1 MHACAFNQPRPQAPA
16 QRPPSN
22 GLGVAGFVVS
32 LVGVVATCGALAPVG
47 LLLSLVAMFKKPR
60 GFAFAGVVLGLI
72 GTVQISVITLS
83 GVAAAGFAAEQARMH
98 EQLGQREQ
106 AQIQIAGLAERVGVF
121 HEQNARPP
129 LALDLL
135 PFVDASMLIDPWG
148 RAFEFEP
155 ELDGFTIRSVGPDGI
170 GFTDD
175 DVVQTWS
182 YSSDGI
188 APRELMTEP
197 EIGSMDTVLPSPPIP
212 PVPPAAPDA
221 PPAPSISFAL

>member
-72 GTVQISVITLS
+72 GTVLISVITLS
-83 GVAAAGFAAEQARMH
+83 GVAAASFAAEQARMH

-121 HEQNARPP
+121 HEQNARPL

-155 ELDGFTIRSVGPDGI
+155 DIDGFSIRSVGPDGV

-175 DVVQTWS
+175 DVVQTWN
-182 YSSDGI
+182 YSSEGI
-188 APRELMTEP
+188 APRELVAP
-197 EIGSMDTVLPSPPIP
+197 PAPSDMVTPSGAPTP

-221 PPAPSISFAL
+221 PPAPSISFSL

>member
-16 QRPPSN
+16 QRTPSN

-72 GTVQISVITLS
+72 GTVLISVITLS
-83 GVAAAGFAAEQARMH
+83 GVAAASFAAEQARMH

-155 ELDGFTIRSVGPDGI
+155 DIDGFSIRSVGPDGV

-175 DVVQTWS
+175 DVVQTWN

-188 APRELMTEP
+188 APRELVAPPT
-197 EIGSMDTVLPSPPIP
+197 PSDMVTPSGVPTP